1 MKGGSLSVNKVTR
14 SSGMIAL
21 GWEPFFENGF
31 QSLSDSNLTPGRVIR
46 QLKKT
51 YGVHDGEHLYQ
62 AVLGGKFFVKAG
74 TPLALPVVGDWV
86 GFRGDNRKDRVM
98 IREVLPRKSQFV
110 RKVVLENTKP
120 QVIAANVDIVFIV
133 NGLDRD
139 FNLRRIE
146 RYLSLT
152 YESGAK
158 PVIILNKIDLCDN
171 PDHAVREVEAVAA
184 GVDVIA
190 VSALTNKGI
199 EQLTPHLK
207 TGVTV
212 AFLGSSGVG
221 KSTLVNLFMGRT
233 VMEVR
238 EVRKND
244 QRGRHT
250 TTHREL
256 FTLPNGSMIIDT
268 PGLREL
274 QLWGSE
280 ENLNQTFSDIEK
292 LAESCRF
299 SDCKHE
305 QEPGC
310 AVKSAVEAGEID
322 EARYANY
329 LKLKKELMN
338 LDRRHNEFG
347 RREIRR
353 QAKVMSKMVKRM
365 VRDHDKRK
373 M

>member
-1 MKGGSLSVNKVTR
+1 LSIKKEAP
-14 SSGMIAL
+14 SSGRITL
-21 GWEPFFENGF
+21 GWDSFFENGF
-31 QSLSDSNLTPGRVIR
+31 QSLSDLKLTPGRVIR

-51 YGVHDGEHLYQ
+51 YDVHDGEHLHR
-62 AVLGGKFFVKAG
+62 AVLGGKFYVKAE

-86 GFRGDNRKDRVM
+86 GFRGDNRKDQVI

-120 QVIAANVDIVFIV
+120 QVIAANVDVVFIV
-133 NGLDRD
+133 SGLDRD
-139 FNLRRIE
+139 YNLRRIE

-171 PDHAVREVEAVAA
+171 PDYVVGEVESVAV

-190 VSALTNKGI
+190 VSALINEGI
-199 EQLTPHLK
+199 EQLVPHLK

-221 KSTLVNLFMGRT
+221 KSTLVNSLMGRT

-238 EVRKND
+238 EVREND

-256 FTLPNGSMIIDT
+256 FTLPNGAMIIDT

-280 ENLNQTFSDIEK
+280 ENLNQAFSEIEK

-299 SDCKHE
+299 SDCSHDS
-305 QEPGC
+305 EPGC

-329 LKLKKELMN
+329 LKLKKELMY
-338 LDRRHNEFG
+338 LEQRQDEFG

-353 QAKVMSKMVKRM
+353 QSKMMSKMIRRM
-365 VRDHDKRK
+365 YRDHGKPK
-373 M
+373 T

>member
-1 MKGGSLSVNKVTR
+1 MPEEFDIDRSGISTNLS
-14 SSGMIAL
+14 GL
-21 GWEPFFENGF
+21 GWNEFFDTCF
-31 QSLSDSNLTPGRVIR
+31 QALSEAKLTPGRVIR
-46 QLKKT
+46 QRKKT
-51 YGVHDGEHLYQ
+51 YDVHDGNHQ
-62 AVLGGKFFVKAG
+62 HRAVLSGKFYVKAD

-86 GFRGDNRKDRVM
+86 GFRGDNRKDQVM

-171 PDHAVREVEAVAA
+171 PEHVVREVEAVAV

-190 VSALTNKGI
+190 VSALAEKGI
-199 EQLTPHLK
+199 EQLTPYLK
-207 TGVTV
+207 KGLTV

-221 KSTLVNLFMGRT
+221 KSTLVNLLMGRT

-238 EVRKND
+238 DVREND

-256 FTLPNGSMIIDT
+256 FTLPNGAMIIDT

-280 ENLNQTFSDIEK
+280 ENLNQAFSEIEK

-299 SDCKHE
+299 SDCSHDS
-305 QEPGC
+305 EPGC
-310 AVKSAVEAGEID
+310 AVKSAVEAGDID

-329 LKLKKELMN
+329 LKLKKELMY
-338 LDRRHNEFG
+338 LERRQDEFG

-353 QAKVMSKMVKRM
+353 QSKMMSKMIRRM
-365 VRDHDKRK
+365 YRDHGKPK
-373 M
+373 T